1 MTFEQQALWNYP
13 KQIYGPMDSRAKE
26 CWRLQGW
33 GFMREDG
40 SWDDTA
46 YEKAEAAGVSVT
58 QLYKQAGNGC
68 SANVV
73 MAIGLK
79 LKELE
84 ENEEK

>member
-1 MTFEQQALWNYP
+1 MILEQQSLWNYP

-73 MAIGLK
+73 CLDHVQVK
-79 LKELE
+79 VLCFDSV
-84 ENEEK
+84 